1 MNLFP
6 RLLCDVQNG
15 FRKASITKS
24 KWFAVTTVSSKL
36 RSMVL
41 FQRKEIGTLIPLW
54 TRKNNWIQKR
64 VEFKTLSL
72 VLILVRFSIWDSQQ
86 PLKTAL
92 LEKTLKPCLV
102 ALLMCPA
109 MPVALSFHAHY
120 AHSKAGTQM
129 LGIYL
134 CVSYGITVTFRDLR
148 TVPCLQ
154 MACNDFP
161 AIHIYVYIYNYIHI
175 YICITLYIYIY
186 KTLYT
191 YIYIY
196 IYIYND
202 GMLQPHLISPDLSVA
217 QTSPWQERMSCP
229 QVSPV

>member
-1 MNLFP
+1 MRSDFAKVWYSDDHESGARPWLDHVNLFP

-161 AIHIYVYIYNYIHI
+161 AIHIYVYICI
-175 YICITLYIYIY
+175 YII
-186 KTLYT
+186 
-191 YIYIY
+191 IYIY
-196 IYIYND
+196 IY
-202 GMLQPHLISPDLSVA
+202 V
-217 QTSPWQERMSCP
+217 
-229 QVSPV
+229 

>member
-1 MNLFP
+1 M
-6 RLLCDVQNG
+6 
-15 FRKASITKS
+15 
-24 KWFAVTTVSSKL
+24 
-36 RSMVL
+36 
-41 FQRKEIGTLIPLW
+41 
-54 TRKNNWIQKR
+54 
-64 VEFKTLSL
+64 
-72 VLILVRFSIWDSQQ
+72 LILVRFSICSQ

-134 CVSYGITVTFRDLR
+134 CVSSYGITVTFRDLR

-154 MACNDFP
+154 MACNDFL
-161 AIHIYVYIYNYIHI
+161 AIYIIIHVYIYT
-175 YICITLYIYIY
+175 YIC
-186 KTLYT
+186 
-191 YIYIY
+191 
-196 IYIYND
+196 ND